1 MQKIRPCL
9 WFDTES
15 EEAAT
20 FYTSLFK
27 DSRILDVARFGE
39 AGPRPEGTVMTVIFE
54 LEGQEFMALN
64 GGPEFS
70 FNEAVSF
77 QVACETQEEV
87 DAFWSRLSD
96 RGEEGQCGWLK
107 DQYGVSWQIIP
118 TALGELLGDPDP
130 ERSQRAM
137 TAMLGM
143 QKIDI
148 KGLRT
153 AAAQA

>member
-1 MQKIRPCL
+1 MQKIRACL
-9 WFDTES
+9 WFDTEG

-20 FYTSLFK
+20 FYTSLFENSK
-27 DSRILDVARFGE
+27 ILDVARFGE
-39 AGPRPEGTVMTVIFE
+39 GGPRPEGTVMTVTFE

-77 QVACETQEEV
+77 QVACETQDEV

-96 RGEEGQCGWLK
+96 GGEEGQCGWLK
-107 DQYGVSWQIIP
+107 DKYGVSWQIIP
-118 TALGELLGDPDP
+118 TALGELLSDPDP

-143 QKIDI
+143 KKIDI
-148 KGLRT
+148 EGLRT